1 VPRADAVEFD
11 QSRRAED
18 QWEALR
24 RVWFGRELAEAFTAE
39 LVREPADAV
48 VVDYLLRSVAGA
60 AEALERLVDAGA

>member
-1 VPRADAVEFD
+1 
-11 QSRRAED
+11 
-18 QWEALR
+18 
-24 RVWFGRELAEAFTAE
+24 

>member
-1 VPRADAVEFD
+1 M
-11 QSRRAED
+11 
-18 QWEALR
+18 
-24 RVWFGRELAEAFTAE
+24 WFGRELAEAFTAE